1 MTSPAAVLNA
11 DQAKRHI
18 AEVWDGS
25 IVPTLS
31 QYIQIPNKSPAFDPD
46 WKANGHMDRAV
57 ELIAALVPGPQA
69 ARA

>member
-1 MTSPAAVLNA
+1 MTSPAALNA

-46 WKANGHMDRAV
+46 WKAQRPHGPGGGAGRRAG
-57 ELIAALVPGPQA
+57 AATA
-69 ARA
+69 SCRA